1 MKIALLICGY
11 LRGFE
16 ENINSIYENI
26 IQDHDVDIYMHY
38 TACENN
44 DKYNNDNNDIFF
56 IKNKLRN
63 KLDYKKKNKFYMDIK
78 KITS

>member
-38 TACENN
+38 TVCENN
-44 DKYNNDNNDIFF
+44 DKYDNNNNTCI
-56 IKNKLRN
+56 
-63 KLDYKKKNKFYMDIK
+63 
-78 KITS
+78 